1 MNKQLIFYREWLPLD
16 KNKFRILA
24 MLADKGQFCGNLSD
38 LCRYFSLNS
47 QTHTRNQLRESIREL
62 TEQGFIESRLQ
73 GRTYTLQAVPK
84 EEKLEILRPWFERLK
99 AHDYHSES
107 VAWEQV
113 LKVYLWI
120 SANTAPVVTND
131 KIAAALRIS
140 VSTIGCAKNVL
151 QREYEAIT
159 RRKVSEKVGE
169 DFFQTIGQELTAT
182 AWWSNG

>member
-1 MNKQLIFYREWLPLD
+1 MSKRLIFYREWLPLA
-16 KNKFRILA
+16 KSEFRILA
-24 MLADKGQFCGNLSD
+24 MLADKGEFRGNLSD
-38 LCRYFSLNS
+38 MCRYFSLNP

-62 TEQGFIESRLQ
+62 TERSFIESRLQ

-84 EEKLEILRPWFERLK
+84 VEKLEMPRPWFERLK

-120 SANTAPVVTND
+120 SANTALVVTND
-131 KIAAALRIS
+131 KIAAALGIS

-151 QREYEAIT
+151 QRECEAIT
-159 RRKVSEKVGE
+159 RRKVSEKIGE
-169 DFFQTIGQELTAT
+169 DFFQTIGQELIAT